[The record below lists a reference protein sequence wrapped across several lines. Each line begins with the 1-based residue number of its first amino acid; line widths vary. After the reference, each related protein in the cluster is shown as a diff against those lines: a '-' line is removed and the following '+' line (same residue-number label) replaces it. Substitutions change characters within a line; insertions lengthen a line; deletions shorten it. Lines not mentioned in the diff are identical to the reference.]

1 MFSLLFINHHVLFN
15 RNVIATRPQ
24 STKTLARTNDSLLS
38 LPAATAFC
46 RLLFAATFPTT
57 HRKNKWA
64 FNGVC
69 VCVCSPQHSQLP
81 TGKINEHSMVCVCV
95 CVSLCWVKLT
105 ICLVEMIL
113 WISSNKNLG
122 NQTERWNWFKKTVK
136 LVYEGRKE
144 GRDKP
149 EDLIGS
155 LWLGVSP
162 SSAAFFVYFSVRF
175 LNVKREKEMMRQHK
189 QNPFTNCSDFMANI
203 LEQLGYSL

>member
-1 MFSLLFINHHVLFN
+1 
-15 RNVIATRPQ
+15 
-24 STKTLARTNDSLLS
+24 
-38 LPAATAFC
+38 
-46 RLLFAATFPTT
+46 
-57 HRKNKWA
+57 
-64 FNGVC
+64 
-69 VCVCSPQHSQLP
+69 
-81 TGKINEHSMVCVCV
+81 V

>member
-69 VCVCSPQHSQLP
+69 VCVC
-81 TGKINEHSMVCVCV
+81 V

-155 LWLGVSP
+155 LWWGVSP